1 MLQLIRNFF
10 ELFYPKTCCVCG
22 TPLVGDEHEI
32 CTRCLLNLPEALS
45 ALGENN
51 FVEKRFLGRVP
62 TKHCTSLLLFKH
74 HNDTQKILHSIKYY
88 GNTKLAI
95 TMGRQLGLHLNKS
108 GLFDDVDLLMPV
120 PLHRNKE
127 RRRGY
132 NQSQLICEGI
142 IQTFPRP
149 IVSGNLI
156 RTRHTESQTHKTRIE
171 RLDNMKGVFALKNPD
186 ELKGKHILL
195 IDDVI
200 TTGATTEA
208 CWMALRSVEGVQISI
223 ASLAISGDV

>member
-1 MLQLIRNFF
+1 
-10 ELFYPKTCCVCG
+10 
-22 TPLVGDEHEI
+22 
-32 CTRCLLNLPEALS
+32 
-45 ALGENN
+45 
-51 FVEKRFLGRVP
+51 
-62 TKHCTSLLLFKH
+62 
-74 HNDTQKILHSIKYY
+74 
-88 GNTKLAI
+88 
-95 TMGRQLGLHLNKS
+95 MGRQLGLHLNKS
-108 GLFDDVDLLMPV
+108 VLFDDVDLLMPV
-120 PLHRNKE
+120 PLHRHKE

-156 RTRHTESQTHKTRIE
+156 RTRHTDSQTHKTRIE

-223 ASLAISGDV
+223 ASLAISGDT

>member
-1 MLQLIRNFF
+1 
-10 ELFYPKTCCVCG
+10 
-22 TPLVGDEHEI
+22 
-32 CTRCLLNLPEALS
+32 
-45 ALGENN
+45 
-51 FVEKRFLGRVP
+51 
-62 TKHCTSLLLFKH
+62 
-74 HNDTQKILHSIKYY
+74 
-88 GNTKLAI
+88 
-95 TMGRQLGLHLNKS
+95 MGRQLGLHLNKS

-132 NQSQLICEGI
+132 NQSLLLCEGI

>member
-1 MLQLIRNFF
+1 
-10 ELFYPKTCCVCG
+10 
-22 TPLVGDEHEI
+22 
-32 CTRCLLNLPEALS
+32 
-45 ALGENN
+45 
-51 FVEKRFLGRVP
+51 
-62 TKHCTSLLLFKH
+62 
-74 HNDTQKILHSIKYY
+74 
-88 GNTKLAI
+88 
-95 TMGRQLGLHLNKS
+95 MGRQLGLHLINS
-108 GLFDDVDLLMPV
+108 GLFDDVDLLIPV
-120 PLHRNKE
+120 PLHRSKE

-132 NQSQLICEGI
+132 NQSLLLCEGI
-142 IQTFPRP
+142 AQTFPRP